1 MFSVCTVCFSPVC
14 DDCAAKLLCHCEHKQ
29 GKQVWATLQEKLK
42 LIDAH
47 RGADSKGEGV
57 AHASELLK
65 ALSEKTNY
73 PPQFI
78 TPMSRSLLS
87 TPELSWRNAT
97 AHVNCL
103 ALNSCFVVYRVV
115 KGDKE
120 ELGKPASVAD
130 AVALLLPAIHALQCP
145 PGPDA

>member
-1 MFSVCTVCFSPVC
+1 MISVCTVCFSPVC
-14 DDCAAKLLCHCEHKQ
+14 DICAAKLQCRCEHKQ
-29 GKQVWATLQEKLK
+29 GKQIWDTLQEKLK

-47 RGADSKGEGV
+47 RGDDSKGEGV
-57 AHASELLK
+57 ARASELLHT
-65 ALSEKTNY
+65 LSEKTNY

-97 AHVNCL
+97 THVNCL

-115 KGDKE
+115 KNDKE

-145 PGPDA
+145 AGTE